1 MANSANLKK
10 SWNHCR
16 SFVLGTRPKYS
27 RLPQGSSGFFL
38 WFLWL
43 FWGFQ
48 HKNSFV
54 TKTLVFKIT
63 TIWPHKCLILF
74 QLNVQKPSSNARIK
88 KGVWI
93 SGEFVMLIQ
102 IAWINQMKKI
112 AKMVKKYIFFL
123 TFPFFSNPNYLS
135 NLNYNCSNVLDL

>member
-1 MANSANLKK
+1 MKSLQVICTSDSTKVLKA
-10 SWNHCR
+10 S
-16 SFVLGTRPKYS
+16 S
-27 RLPQGSSGFFL
+27 RQLLSSGFYFL
-38 WFLWL
+38 FLWL

-93 SGEFVMLIQ
+93 SGGFVMLIQ

-112 AKMVKKYIFFL
+112 VKMVIFFFSPIFSWL
-123 TFPFFSNPNYLS
+123 FSNPDYFLEFE
-135 NLNYNCSNVLDL
+135 LQLF